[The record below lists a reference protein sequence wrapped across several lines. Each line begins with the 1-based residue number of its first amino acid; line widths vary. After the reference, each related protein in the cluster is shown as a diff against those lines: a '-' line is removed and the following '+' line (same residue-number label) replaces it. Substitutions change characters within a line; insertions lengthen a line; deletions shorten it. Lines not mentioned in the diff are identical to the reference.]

1 MTEAIDVREAVLG
14 DVRRIL
20 VTHLKLD
27 RDPAGL
33 DPDVPLF
40 GTGLGL
46 DSVDAVELVVAL
58 ETELGVLVPEEAQAP
73 VHLRT
78 LSTVVDL
85 VLAQRGTAVMPIDAL
100 PRGEGPTDDAE
111 MRALRE
117 ATAFSRH
124 PELLVVRLDGDDP
137 FGDLDALVP
146 TDLYLR
152 DGQMR
157 QSLFLDDA
165 GRPIADVYV
174 AHDDGGL
181 FVIVEG
187 MTREALDAYLGAVA
201 RRTFTDDHEV
211 VSIHGP
217 WAWELVAALLGE
229 DLVALPYL
237 SFFHLDDGGVCFRGG
252 KTGEYGYDLLL
263 PKERLAPFVER
274 LHEVGAAWDLAEV
287 SQRTLTQARRETFFY
302 DPAPWRGLDV
312 TPRELQLWWRCSER
326 KGPIFR
332 GAEALAARIPT
343 ERVACLVST
352 GPLEGPVAQSG
363 TPVGRVVHA
372 GWSPTLGRHVGHAL
386 VALEH
391 ARPGAP
397 GLVVASAEAAIV
409 SPPVIA
415 NRSLFVDPR
424 RDRYADF
431 ARSDEGGHE

>member
-1 MTEAIDVREAVLG
+1 MTDPSTLDREAVLA

-20 VTHLKLD
+20 VTNLKID
-27 RDPAGL
+27 RDPAHL
-33 DPDVPLF
+33 EPDVPLF

-58 ETELGVLVPEEAQAP
+58 ETELGVTVPEDAQAP
-73 VHLRT
+73 IHLRT
-78 LSTVVDL
+78 VSTVVDF
-85 VLAQRGTAVMPIDAL
+85 VLAQRGAEVEAIDAL
-100 PRGEGPTDDAE
+100 PRGEGPASDE

-137 FGDLDALVP
+137 FADLDALVP

-165 GRPIADVYV
+165 ARPIADVYV
-174 AHDDGGL
+174 AHDDGAL
-181 FVIVEG
+181 FAIVEG
-187 MTREALDAYLGAVA
+187 MTPGALDAALGAVA
-201 RRTFTDDHEV
+201 RRGFTEDHEI

-237 SFFHLDDGGVCFRGG
+237 SFFHLDGGGVCFRGG
-252 KTGEYGYDLLL
+252 KTGEYGYDVLY
-263 PKERLAPFVER
+263 PRDRIEAFVARLC
-274 LHEVGAAWDLAEV
+274 EVGAAWDLAEV
-287 SQRTLTQARRETFFY
+287 SHATLTQARRETFFF

-312 TPRELQLWWRCSER
+312 TPRELQLSWRCSER

-332 GAEALAARIPT
+332 GAAALAARVPR
-343 ERVACLVST
+343 ERAVCLVSAT
-352 GPLEGPVAQSG
+352 PLEGPVTRDGA
-363 TPVGRVVHA
+363 VIGRVVHA

-386 VALEH
+386 VERAV
-391 ARPGAP
+391 AFTGSP
-397 GLVVASAEAAIV
+397 GLSVAGAEVALV
-409 SPPVIA
+409 SPPVLK

-424 RDRYADF
+424 RDRYAER
-431 ARSDEGGHE
+431 A